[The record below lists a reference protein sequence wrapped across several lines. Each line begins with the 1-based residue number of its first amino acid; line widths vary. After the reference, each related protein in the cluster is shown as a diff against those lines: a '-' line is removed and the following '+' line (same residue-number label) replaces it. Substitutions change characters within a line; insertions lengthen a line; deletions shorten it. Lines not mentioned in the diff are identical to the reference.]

1 MADTPEKISRKDL
14 IRDMKPLSWCTDW
27 SLIARFCMQIM
38 ILCKNADF
46 LFTLYEIKQC
56 PPLCEGANNNI
67 SESSTTWMWFYTE
80 AASVPYSW
88 IHAWLDTMGLW
99 FHVYTLLFY
108 AWQLPMYMH
117 YISLLRADFNL
128 MSFPL
133 LGRSMW
139 ELWRSAGL
147 SPESHAAE
155 VADLLH
161 GSPAN
166 SFWSAKNKKRE
177 ITPAECNSA
186 RYCSSDPLHLRSE
199 QVDTPPVRL
208 SVCPSLCS
216 VCQRSRQSV
225 VCHSRRKV
233 ADTTRKKSR
242 FKS

>member
-1 MADTPEKISRKDL
+1 MVDTPEKISRKDL
-14 IRDMKPLSWCTDW
+14 IRDMKPLFWCTDW

-108 AWQLPMYMH
+108 AWHLPMYMH

-133 LGRSMW
+133 LGRS
-139 ELWRSAGL
+139 EGVYVGAVAFCR
-147 SPESHAAE
+147 PEPWVSRCR
-155 VADLLH
+155 
-161 GSPAN
+161 GR
-166 SFWSAKNKKRE
+166 WSSSRKPSQQFLKRKE
-177 ITPAECNSA
+177 
-186 RYCSSDPLHLRSE
+186 
-199 QVDTPPVRL
+199 
-208 SVCPSLCS
+208 
-216 VCQRSRQSV
+216 
-225 VCHSRRKV
+225 
-233 ADTTRKKSR
+233 
-242 FKS
+242 